1 MLIEHRWE
9 RWLGWCFGINGSL
22 GCWRSADE
30 IIRVSRILDCII
42 RKLVIGLVKATQAT
56 NLLSNFFY
64 NAYKVMQH
72 RELQAVQR

>member
-30 IIRVSRILDCII
+30 IIRVNRIVDCII
-42 RKLVIGLVKATQAT
+42 QKLGIGLVKAT
-56 NLLSNFFY
+56 NLLFNLFY
-64 NAYKVMQH
+64 STYKVMQH